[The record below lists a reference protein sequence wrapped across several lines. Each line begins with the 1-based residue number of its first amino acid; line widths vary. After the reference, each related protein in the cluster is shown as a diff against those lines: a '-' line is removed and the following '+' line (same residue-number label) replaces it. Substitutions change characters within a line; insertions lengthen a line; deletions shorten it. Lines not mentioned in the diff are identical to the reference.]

1 MRRSTIAL
9 GLAAL
14 MLAVPAWAGKTSD
27 NGASAPPKLRSSSV
41 LVVDQEQGEVIFGK
55 NVGAVQPIA
64 SITKLMTAMVV
75 LDAKLP
81 LDESIEIVHDD
92 LDFVKGTHSRLQV
105 GTVLTRGEMLK
116 LALMASENRAAAA
129 LGRSYPG
136 GIGAFVEAMNRK
148 AAELGMNDTRFVDST
163 GLNPQNVSTAQDL
176 VKLVEAGYSY
186 EVIRDFTTSESHIVE
201 VEGRSRNRL
210 VSFNNSNRLVR
221 SSSWDIGLSKTGYI
235 SEAGRCLVM
244 QAKIAARPVIIVL
257 LDSWGKLSR
266 IADANRIK
274 QLVEAELKR
283 EAKTRGLR
291 RVADDLDVVEVVFTR
306 AAASS
311 RSRARSDPPLRGSS
325 APRLS
330 PAGSR
335 APTPT
340 GRPPAGLRRRGCRRR
355 CTTRPFSASSLSK
368 AKPTLRIRSSSF
380 VSVPRSRIVLRV
392 RPSRRVRNA

>member
-1 MRRSTIAL
+1 MRRSTIVL
-9 GLAAL
+9 GLSAL
-14 MLAVPAWAGKTSD
+14 LATTPVLAGKSSTQD
-27 NGASAPPKLRSSSV
+27 RNGAPPRLQSSAV
-41 LVVDQEQGEVIFGK
+41 IVVDQEGGEAIYGK

-81 LDESIEIVHDD
+81 LDETLEIAYED
-92 LDFVKGTHSRLQV
+92 LDFVKGTRSRLQV
-105 GTVLTRGEMLK
+105 GTQLTRGELLK

-129 LGRSYPG
+129 LGRNYPG

-163 GLNPQNVSTAQDL
+163 GLHPQNVSTAQDL
-176 VKLVEAGYSY
+176 VKMVEAGYGY
-186 EVIRDFTTSESHIVE
+186 EVIRDFTTSESHIIE

-266 IADANRIK
+266 IGDANRIK
-274 QLVEAELKR
+274 QWVEAELKR
-283 EAKTRGLR
+283 
-291 RVADDLDVVEVVFTR
+291 
-306 AAASS
+306 
-311 RSRARSDPPLRGSS
+311 SDGKFRTTHGS
-325 APRLS
+325 
-330 PAGSR
+330 
-335 APTPT
+335 PTT
-340 GRPPAGLRRRGCRRR
+340 QM
-355 CTTRPFSASSLSK
+355 
-368 AKPTLRIRSSSF
+368 
-380 VSVPRSRIVLRV
+380 
-392 RPSRRVRNA
+392 